1 MPRPLD
7 YAEELASTVLAS
19 HPAGVRKRQHQIAAL
34 KRRGP
39 AHWPR
44 PGQPRDLHS

>member
-1 MPRPLD
+1 MHQ
-7 YAEELASTVLAS
+7 ELASTVLAS
-19 HPAGVRKRQHQIAAL
+19 HPVGVRKRQHRIAAFQ
-34 KRRGP
+34 RSGP